1 MPVLERVFD
10 ELLWRYG
17 YDGVVEV
24 AHLDGRQRDVLD
36 STVGASFAYC
46 YPVALAHHIVAC
58 KTYACHK
65 PRNGVLEHEH
75 KHSRCGTESG
85 EKGERTAV
93 DDDRNDNNDAEKQH
107 DNLQYS
113 AEGMQILLGGGAFVV
128 VIVEEF
134 ERADKG
140 CDQSHGGYGDVN
152 GGSLKDEALYYRVVG
167 KYRRHK
173 HPNDNGRHN
182 VARSPDYLWVKQIV
196 VPYNICV
203 ACDARGQWRHYLDA
217 QQVDKPCYECYGGE

>member
-1 MPVLERVFD
+1 MERVFD

-17 YDGVVEV
+17 YDGIVEV

-36 STVGASFAYC
+36 STVGTSFAYC

-65 PRNGVLEHEH
+65 SRNGVLEYEH

-93 DDDRNDNNDAEKQH
+93 DDDRNDDNDAEKQH

-140 CDQSHGGYGDVN
+140 CHQSHCGDGDVY
-152 GGSLKDEALYYRVVG
+152 GGSLKYEALYYRVG
-167 KYRRHK
+167 KEDGWHE
-173 HPNDNGRHN
+173 HPHDNGWYDI
-182 VARSPDYLWVKQIV
+182 ARCPDSLRVKQIV
-196 VPYNICV
+196 VPYNIGV
-203 ACDARGQWRHYLDA
+203 AYYTCGQWRHHFYA
-217 QQVDKPCYECYGGE
+217 QQVGKPCNECYTDA